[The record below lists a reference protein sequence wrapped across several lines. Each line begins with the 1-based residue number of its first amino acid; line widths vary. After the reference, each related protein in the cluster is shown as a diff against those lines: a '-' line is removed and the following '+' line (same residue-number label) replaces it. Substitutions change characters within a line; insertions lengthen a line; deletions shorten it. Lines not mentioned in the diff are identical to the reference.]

1 MYKRLAMSM
10 ALAFSLPAMAQ
21 QAAHEHGVADLRVA
35 ADGNTVVIEF
45 DSPLDNLVGFEHAP
59 RDDAQRD
66 ALREAEERLASFDVL
81 FALTPAA
88 GCTLREVQIESP
100 YPQGEDVHKHDD
112 HDHKHDHGHAHAHDH
127 GKKDDHAHSHDHG
140 HKDRHGHGHD
150 HAKKDDHAHSHD
162 HAKEDRHA
170 HGHDHKH
177 EHDHGHAHAHADM
190 YAVYELEC
198 QNVAALE
205 QLEVRLIDVFPRIS
219 TLRVETATAAG
230 QQSVRVREAV
240 ANVGL

>member
-10 ALAFSLPAMAQ
+10 VLAFSVPALALAQ

-35 ADGNTVVIEF
+35 ADGDTVVIEF

-100 YPQGEDVHKHDD
+100 YPQGEDVHKHDHD
-112 HDHKHDHGHAHAHDH
+112 HDHGHAHDH
-127 GKKDDHAHSHDHG
+127 GKKDDRAHSHDHG
-140 HKDRHGHGHD
+140 HKDRHGHAHD
-150 HAKKDDHAHSHD
+150 HAKKDDHSHSHD
-162 HAKEDRHA
+162 HAQEDRHA

-177 EHDHGHAHAHADM
+177 DHGHAHADM

-198 QNVAALE
+198 KDVAALE

-240 ANVGL
+240 ASVGL